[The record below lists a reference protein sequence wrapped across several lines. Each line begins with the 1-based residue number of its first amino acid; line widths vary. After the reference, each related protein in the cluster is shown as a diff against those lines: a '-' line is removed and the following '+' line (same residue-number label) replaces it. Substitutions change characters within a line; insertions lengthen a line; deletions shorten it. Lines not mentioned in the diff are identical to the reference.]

1 MVNAVDHNTGLASQ
15 TMTPT
20 ISPITLNN
28 FLISRTNAIN
38 LQNTVFTITYRVT
51 SRFKANGY
59 ITLTL
64 PSDMTLTAV
73 PTCNVIVTSTS
84 NLNSTSQALSITS
97 VISGSFNIIT
107 FNFSTVSAV
116 NSDQPAGTLFTITV
130 TSIKNYY
137 SFKPI
142 YPLLKVYASDGS
154 SI

>member
-1 MVNAVDHNTGLASQ
+1 
-15 TMTPT
+15 MTPT
-20 ISPITLNN
+20 ASPITIGN

-73 PTCNVIVTSTS
+73 TTCTVIVTSTS
-84 NLNSTSQALSITS
+84 NANSTSQTLPISS
-97 VISGSFNIIT
+97 VVSGSLNIIT

-116 NSDQPAGTLFTITV
+116 AADQPAGTLFTITV
-130 TSIKNYY
+130 SSIKNYY
-137 SFKPI
+137 SFKAV

-154 SI
+154 SIE